1 MTRRSEA
8 SMRMRDLQVETV
20 PVASLRPSPR
30 NPRTHSRAQIGQI
43 ADSIRTFGWTVP
55 LLVDDAGELIAGHGR
70 LAAAKR
76 LGLEH
81 APVIRLSNLTP
92 AQKRA
97 YALADNKLAENA
109 GWDRGLLA
117 LELQD
122 LIALDPEFEITIIG
136 FEMGAID
143 VLIDELGEISAEGAD
158 EADQVPALDAGRP
171 LVTAPGDLWALGPHR
186 LLCADALAPA
196 SYTALL
202 GEAKAALVF
211 TDPPYNVPIAGHV
224 SGLGRRVHDEFAMA
238 SGEMSDAEFEAFLK
252 TTLARLADACV
263 PGAIGFV
270 CMDWRGLRALLNAGG
285 ETGLELKNLCVWAK
299 TNAGMGSLYRSQHEL
314 VAVFKNATAPHTN
327 NVALGKHG
335 RHRTNVWS
343 YPGCTSFGPE
353 RDAAL
358 GMHPTVKPVALVED
372 AIKDC
377 SNRGDLVLD
386 AFAGSGTTLIA
397 AARAGRRGFGLE
409 LDPRYVDV
417 ALRRFRALTG
427 EEPVHVASGR
437 TLAERERRAEG
448 DDRATDC
455 DQTPSKP
462 GDDDDLT
469 EHTHGSGA

>member
-43 ADSIRTFGWTVP
+43 ADSVRTFGWTVP
-55 LLVDDAGELIAGHGR
+55 LLVDDAGEVIAGHGR
-70 LAAAKR
+70 LAAAKL
-76 LGLEH
+76 LGHEH
-81 APVIRLSNLTP
+81 VPTIRLTDLTP

-109 GWDRGLLA
+109 GWDRQLLA
-117 LELQD
+117 LELAD
-122 LIALDPEFEITIIG
+122 LIELDPDFEITITG
-136 FEMGAID
+136 FEMGEID
-143 VLIDELGEISAEGAD
+143 VLIGELGEDGAD
-158 EADQVPALDAGRP
+158 EADQVPALDPDLP
-171 LVTAPGDLWALGPHR
+171 LVTAAGDLWALGPHR
-186 LLCADALAPA
+186 LLCADARAPA

-238 SGEMSDAEFEAFLK
+238 SGEMSDAEFEVFLK
-252 TTLARLADACV
+252 TTLARLAAACV
-263 PGAIGFV
+263 PGAIEFV
-270 CMDWRGLRALLNAGG
+270 CMDWRGLRALLSAGS
-285 ETGLELKNLCVWAK
+285 EVDLELKNVCVWAK

-314 VAVFKNATAPHTN
+314 VAVFKTPGGRHTN

-343 YPGCTSFGPE
+343 YPGMSSFGTD

-397 AARAGRRGFGLE
+397 AERVGRRGFGLE

-417 ALRRFRALTG
+417 ALRRYRALTG
-427 EEPVHVASGR
+427 EEPVDVASGL

-448 DDRATDC
+448 DDEQAADRG
-455 DQTPSKP
+455 QSNSKL
-462 GDDDDLT
+462 GRDDGVAEQSD
-469 EHTHGSGA
+469 GSEA